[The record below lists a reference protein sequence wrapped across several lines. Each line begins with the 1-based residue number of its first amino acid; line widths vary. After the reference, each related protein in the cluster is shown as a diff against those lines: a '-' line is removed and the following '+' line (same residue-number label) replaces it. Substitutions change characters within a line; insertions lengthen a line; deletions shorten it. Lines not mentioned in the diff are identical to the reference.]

1 MRSGFIFK
9 TLNGKKF
16 ARKKSFTGHFSNLP
30 LRIVID
36 PHPSLFFSSHADD
49 TNTFTH
55 ILQAGFPKVLPTKIP
70 ASEAQIASSNLH
82 NRSFGLLPFVTIL
95 CQHSLLLN
103 IRWSSGL
110 SLLPLIRMNQSPSL
124 FLDPLRQSWTDRW
137 DSHQLGKASLL
148 DILDRFES
156 SIVQHPS
163 ANPSNPLQSDQL
175 HKLRPNP
182 FRHPHPQHLQ
192 RRGQVPVPKQSSQ
205 LLTSIDQP
213 FRALDQPCQISRLEL
228 SQLQNLLLRRLINP
242 IQQYLNS
249 LHFRQELLV
258 GQGILELVR
267 RFKHKLVTMLAGQ

>member
-1 MRSGFIFK
+1 MFLQPRRAHEYF
-9 TLNGKKF
+9 
-16 ARKKSFTGHFSNLP
+16 
-30 LRIVID
+30 
-36 PHPSLFFSSHADD
+36 HPIYSKQVF
-49 TNTFTH
+49 
-55 ILQAGFPKVLPTKIP
+55 QKVLPTKIP

-82 NRSFGLLPFVTIL
+82 NRSFGLLLFVTIT

-103 IRWSSGL
+103 VGRFRGL

-137 DSHQLGKASLL
+137 DSHQLGKTSLL

-182 FRHPHPQHLQ
+182 FRHSHPQYLQ
-192 RRGQVPVPKQSSQ
+192 GRGQVPVPKQSSQ

-213 FRALDQPCQISRLEL
+213 FRALNQTCQIPRLEL
-228 SQLQNLLLRRLINP
+228 SQLQNLLLRRFINP
-242 IQQYLNS
+242 IQQDLNR
-249 LHFRQELLV
+249 LQFRQELLE
-258 GQGILELVR
+258 GQWILKLVR
-267 RFKHKLVTMLAGQ
+267 RFKHKLVTVLAGK